1 MRIGRTLSIA
11 LLSGAIF
18 ALGTI
23 AAQAQDACA
32 DGLAQIDVAQ
42 QTTPPAAGEAPTIQ
56 ALVDEARA
64 RQAAGDVE
72 GCAASVAQVK
82 QMLQI
87 Q

>member
-1 MRIGRTLSIA
+1 MRIGRALSIA
-11 LLSGAIF
+11 LLSGAVF
-18 ALGTI
+18 AAGTI
-23 AAQAQDACA
+23 TTQAQDACA
-32 DGLAQIDVAQ
+32 DGLAQINAALQ
-42 QTTPPAAGEAPTIQ
+42 ATPPAAGDAPTIQ

-64 RQAAGDVE
+64 KQAAGEVE

>member
-1 MRIGRTLSIA
+1 MRIGRVLSIA
-11 LLSGAIF
+11 LLSGAAI
-18 ALGTI
+18 AASTI

-32 DGLAQIDVAQ
+32 DGLAQISLAL
-42 QTTPPAAGEAPTIQ
+42 QTTPPSAGDAPTIQ
-56 ALVDEARA
+56 GLVDEART

-82 QMLQI
+82 QMLLI

>member
-1 MRIGRTLSIA
+1 MRIGRVLSIA
-11 LLSGAIF
+11 LLSGAAF
-18 ALGTI
+18 AVGTI

-32 DGLAQIDVAQ
+32 DGLAQIDTAL
-42 QTTPPAAGEAPTIQ
+42 QTTPPAAGDAPAIQ
-56 ALVDEARA
+56 ALVDDARA
-64 RQAAGDVE
+64 KQAAGDVE

>member
-1 MRIGRTLSIA
+1 MQIGRTLSIA
-11 LLSGAIF
+11 LLSGAAF
-18 ALGTI
+18 AAGTI
-23 AAQAQDACA
+23 SAPAQDACA
-32 DGLAQIDVAQ
+32 DGLAQIDVAL
-42 QTTPPAAGEAPTIQ
+42 QTTPPAAGDAPTIQ

-72 GCAASVAQVK
+72 GCTASVVQVK